1 MNTCILPRKLGL
13 VAGVLLALAGAVP
26 LPVLSRDA
34 PPWPDSQLTRTQAV
48 ALLQTFNADL
58 LSHPSATLTLEGW
71 CGTHHLADP
80 AKITA
85 RRDHIEK
92 PLSWEDRQLMGIGAD
107 EPVRYRRVKLA
118 CGGHVLSEADNWY
131 VPARL
136 TPEMNH
142 ILDSTDEPFGK
153 VVAALKFRRET
164 KSAETLWRALPDGWE
179 ISPAQAGASRQPLAV
194 PDQVLRHKAVLY
206 DGQGRPFSLVV
217 ETYTSE
223 LFAFPAPPGSAT
235 PR

>member
-1 MNTCILPRKLGL
+1 MSNALMSRKRVP
-13 VAGVLLALAGAVP
+13 VAGVLFALAVVAS

-34 PPWPDSQLTRTQAV
+34 PSWPDSQLTRTQAV

-71 CGTHHLADP
+71 CDAHHLADT

-85 RRDHIEK
+85 QRDHIEK
-92 PLSWEDRQLMGIGAD
+92 PLSTDDRQLMGIGAD

-136 TPEMNH
+136 TPDMNH
-142 ILDSTDEPFGK
+142 ILDTTDQPFGK
-153 VVAALKFRRET
+153 VVAELHFRRET
-164 KSAETLWRALPDGWE
+164 KSAETLWHALPQGWE
-179 ISPAQAGASRQPLAV
+179 ISPALPGASRSLAI
-194 PDQVLRHKAVLY
+194 PHQVLRHKAVLY

-223 LFAFPAPPGSAT
+223 LFAFPAPPVAT
-235 PR
+235 TSR

>member
-1 MNTCILPRKLGL
+1 MRVP
-13 VAGVLLALAGAVP
+13 VAGVLFALASVAP
-26 LPVLSRDA
+26 LPALSRAA

-71 CGTHHLADP
+71 CGAHHLADP
-80 AKITA
+80 AKIIA
-85 RRDHIEK
+85 QRDRIEK
-92 PLSWEDRQLMGIGAD
+92 PLSAEDRQLMGIGAD

-142 ILDSTDEPFGK
+142 ILDTTDQPFGK
-153 VVAALKFRRET
+153 VVAALHFRRET
-164 KSAETLWRALPDGWE
+164 KSAETLWHALPDGWE
-179 ISPAQAGASRQPLAV
+179 ISQSLPRASRPLAI

>member
-1 MNTCILPRKLGL
+1 MNDAAPSRKRVP
-13 VAGVLLALAGAVP
+13 VAGVLLALASVAP
-26 LPVLSRDA
+26 ASVLSRDVS
-34 PPWPDSQLTRTQAV
+34 PWPDSQLTRTQAV

-71 CGTHHLADP
+71 CGAHHLADP

-85 RRDHIEK
+85 QRDRIEK
-92 PLSWEDRQLMGIGAD
+92 PLSAEDRQLMGIADD
-107 EPVRYRRVKLA
+107 EPVRYRRVKLD

-142 ILDSTDEPFGK
+142 ILDTTDQPFGK
-153 VVAALKFRRET
+153 VVADLHFRRET
-164 KSAETLWRALPDGWE
+164 KSAETLWHALPEGWETSRALP
-179 ISPAQAGASRQPLAV
+179 GASQPLAI
-194 PDQVLRHKAVLY
+194 PHQVLRHKAVLY
-206 DGQGRPFSLVV
+206 DSQGRPFSLVV

-223 LFAFPAPPGSAT
+223 LFAFPAPPGAI

>member
-1 MNTCILPRKLGL
+1 MNGSIRMRKCAP
-13 VAGVLLALAGAVP
+13 VAGVLLALAGMAP
-26 LPVLSRDA
+26 IPVLSRDV

-48 ALLQTFNADL
+48 ALLQTFNANL

-71 CGTHHLADP
+71 CGAHHLADP
-80 AKITA
+80 AKVTA
-85 RRDHIEK
+85 QRDRIEK
-92 PLSWEDRQLMGIGAD
+92 PLSADDRQLMGIGAD

-136 TPEMNH
+136 TPDMNH
-142 ILDSTDEPFGK
+142 ILDTTDQPFGK
-153 VVAALKFRRET
+153 VVAALHFRRET
-164 KSAETLWRALPDGWE
+164 KSAETLWHALPEGWE
-179 ISPAQAGASRQPLAV
+179 TSQALPRARLPLAI
-194 PDQVLRHKAVLY
+194 PHQVLRHKAVLY

-223 LFAFPAPPGSAT
+223 LFAFPAQPGSAT